1 MDVFCSSAAHR
12 YGESRA
18 LCLGSHC
25 WWHQAMIP
33 SFSDTDRV
41 CPAIRIDTR
50 AYSSRWIQTALG
62 YTLFWLSTLISII
75 DIDCGNEA
83 NEVLSSPSSLTQL
96 WRIKAELFKNGSLSL
111 CCILPSLCISPL
123 VVAAV
128 LGLWVSQHGAGAI
141 AVITMKL
148 DEI

>member
-1 MDVFCSSAAHR
+1 MDVFCSSTSLRRNQSSVFRISLLMAPANDPH
-12 YGESRA
+12 
-18 LCLGSHC
+18 LLGYKQSMSGYKNRH
-25 WWHQAMIP
+25 
-33 SFSDTDRV
+33 
-41 CPAIRIDTR
+41 
-50 AYSSRWIQTALG
+50 AYSSRWIQTTLG

-96 WRIKAELFKNGSLSL
+96 WRIKAELVKNVSCSGSLCS
-111 CCILPSLCISPL
+111 ILPALCISPL